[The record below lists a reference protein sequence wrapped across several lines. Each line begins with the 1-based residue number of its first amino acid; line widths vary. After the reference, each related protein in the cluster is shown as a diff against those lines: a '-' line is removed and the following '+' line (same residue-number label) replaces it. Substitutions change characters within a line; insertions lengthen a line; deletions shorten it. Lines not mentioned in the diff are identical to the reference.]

1 MSKKVKLTMSRFGS
15 RSEFS
20 HGSVK
25 SAAQAACDDI
35 ESNEAAPIR
44 IECNGATAWE
54 NTGPFDGSYER
65 LREIAGL
72 PSEST

>member
-15 RSEFS
+15 RTEFS
-20 HGSVK
+20 YSSVR
-25 SAAQAACDDI
+25 SAAQAACDNI

-44 IECNGATAWE
+44 IEYNGATVWG

-65 LREIAGL
+65 LRELAGL
-72 PSEST
+72 TPESA